1 MQAPPQTKT
10 IFTAKSAEIAEK
22 NENKD
27 FSAISPL
34 LAVYGF

>member
-10 IFTAKSAEIAEK
+10 IFTGETAESPRK

-34 LAVYGF
+34 SAVYGF